1 MYKRSRSGVPARRG
15 RRASDTAMRLGGGHN
30 QWDNQIVYACN
41 QVRMRDVR
49 AYLMVQAIIA
59 HESGW
64 NERARGDRRSGILA
78 YGGENFFA
86 GYCSIGLMQVNRC
99 ARPGLGARYDL
110 RKGDDNILA
119 GASLLAP
126 NWFAYSRD
134 YDRIAI
140 GYNGP
145 AVAAAGPPYPPS
157 SKAYAKAVVGRL
169 RIYAARQGVAL
180 G

>member
-1 MYKRSRSGVPARRG
+1 MHKRSRSGAQARRG
-15 RRASDTAMRLGGGHN
+15 RRASEMAMHLAGGHN

-49 AYLMVQAIIA
+49 AYLMVKAIIA

-64 NERARGDRRSGILA
+64 NEQARGDRRRGVPA
-78 YGGENFFA
+78 YRGDDFFA
-86 GYCSIGLMQVNRC
+86 GYCSIGFMQVNRC
-99 ARPGLGARYDL
+99 AHPGLGVRYDL

-126 NWFAYSRD
+126 NWFAYPRD

-145 AVAAAGPPYPPS
+145 AVAVAGPPYPPS
-157 SKAYAKAVVGRL
+157 SKAYAKAVVSRL

>member
-1 MYKRSRSGVPARRG
+1 MRVDGMNGQEEIDGEGVPA
-15 RRASDTAMRLGGGHN
+15 
-30 QWDNQIVYACN
+30 Y
-41 QVRMRDVR
+41 
-49 AYLMVQAIIA
+49 
-59 HESGW
+59 
-64 NERARGDRRSGILA
+64 RGDD
-78 YGGENFFA
+78 FFA

-99 ARPGLGARYDL
+99 AHPGLGVRYDL

-119 GASLLAP
+119 GASLLSP
-126 NWFAYSRD
+126 NWFAYPRD
-134 YDRIAI
+134 YDRIVI

>member
-1 MYKRSRSGVPARRG
+1 MPARRG
-15 RRASDTAMRLGGGHN
+15 RRAAGTAIRLAGGHN

-49 AYLMVQAIIA
+49 AYLMVKAIIA

-64 NERARGDRRSGILA
+64 NERARGDRRSGIPA
-78 YGGENFFA
+78 YRGDNFFA

-99 ARPGLGARYDL
+99 AHPGLGARYDL
-110 RKGDDNILA
+110 RKGDENILA

-126 NWFAYSRD
+126 NWFAYPRD